1 VKPLPE
7 EASASPRS
15 SVVDRRSFLKT
26 SAAATLLAGTDLRTA
41 DVERPARLSPI
52 PEPPDLKGDRI
63 VHTMRD
69 LFQQLTTQNEWG
81 YAQAAKSVSGI
92 TAISFPPYACCGVPE
107 MQWSPGFLLT
117 CELFLNGR
125 LLASFPAPG
134 DQVAYTWLPHR
145 ILRECRVEGLHFAT
159 ETFMP
164 SEKRAVVER
173 VVVRNES
180 TSSRMFSLGFDM
192 RAAVA
197 KKTTAWVNNSPGE
210 ADNHTQWDGVRGC
223 LIFEAQR
230 SKAASVQGVQPR
242 AARCEFG
249 RTLVY
254 DVKLGPGQE
263 KVFRYV
269 NAIGGNPKECL
280 AEYDLLQASFDA
292 VDRKNEETFRRLI
305 RSAFTPGNSD
315 FSGHLPI
322 LETTDESLWKLYQA
336 GFSNL
341 LFARRTSPDSA
352 YGTSYITLGG
362 KVLPTLSFPWD
373 TSVTSLGLALL
384 DPFALR
390 GMVETWMNRNMHEH
404 LATDY
409 VTGEAVGPW
418 YAVNDMA
425 IVRCAENYLRVSGD
439 FAWLQKKVEG
449 KTVLERLFDHAVYW
463 KTLDKRGQGFGDY
476 GNIENLLEAV
486 STYLHETAGMNAG
499 NVSSMRFVAHLLE
512 LQGDA
517 ARAARLR
524 DDAQALARRINETL
538 YLPGKG
544 WWKCGQPDGS
554 FNEVRHCY
562 DFLSVLDNMSGD
574 LSEAQK
580 REMTQFFWRE
590 LYTPLWMRALSPS
603 DSDATWNIRPDHS
616 WLGAYAAWPPMTA
629 KGLYKTEDS
638 GRVALWLKGLAKA
651 ANQGPI
657 GQAHFV
663 EDFFPPEKG
672 GAFKSPN
679 DAPYINDWCCI
690 AGGCFLDMVIDS
702 VFGAELTLS
711 NGLSVHSRVA
721 DFDPSARLRNLRYQG
736 KRYDVSRDG
745 ARPST

>member
-1 VKPLPE
+1 LK
-7 EASASPRS
+7 ASA
-15 SVVDRRSFLKT
+15 VV
-26 SAAATLLAGTDLRTA
+26 TLLTGADLRPGGG
-41 DVERPARLSPI
+41 EPPARLSPI
-52 PEPPDLKGDRI
+52 PEPADLKGDRI

-117 CELFLNGR
+117 GELFLNGR

-134 DQVAYTWLPHR
+134 DQVAYTWFPHR
-145 ILRECRVEGLHFAT
+145 ILRECRVEGLHFTT

-164 SEKRAVVER
+164 SQMRAVLDR

-223 LIFEAQR
+223 VVFEARQ
-230 SKAASVQGVQPR
+230 STAASVQGVQPP
-242 AARCEFG
+242 ATRCEFG

-254 DVKLGPGQE
+254 DIKLGSGQE

-269 NAIGGNPKECL
+269 NAIGENPKDSL

-341 LFARRTSPDSA
+341 LFARRASPDSA

-384 DPFALR
+384 DPLALR

-463 KTLDKRGQGFGDY
+463 KTLDKRGRGFGDY

-499 NVSSMRFVAHLLE
+499 NVSSMRFVAHLLD

-517 ARAARLR
+517 TRAARLR
-524 DDAQALARRINETL
+524 DDAQALARRINGTL

-562 DFLSVLDNMSGD
+562 DLLSVLDNMSGD

-638 GRVALWLKGLAKA
+638 ARVALWLKGLAKA

-711 NGLSVHSRVA
+711 NGLSVQSRVA

-745 ARPST
+745 ARSSA

>member
-1 VKPLPE
+1 VKRLPE
-7 EASASPRS
+7 EAPTPGCS
-15 SVVDRRSFLKT
+15 SLVDRRSFLKV
-26 SAAATLLAGTDLRTA
+26 SAAATLLAGADLRA
-41 DVERPARLSPI
+41 ARVESPAKLSAI
-52 PEPPDLKGDRI
+52 PEPADLKGDRI

-69 LFQQLTTQNEWG
+69 LFQQPTTQNEWG
-81 YAQAAKSVSGI
+81 YAQAAKSVAGI
-92 TAISFPPYACCGVPE
+92 TAISFPPFACCGIPE
-107 MQWSPGFLLT
+107 MPWSPGFLLT

-134 DQVAYTWLPHR
+134 DQVTYTWFPHR
-145 ILRECRVEGLHFAT
+145 TLRECRVEGLHFAT

-164 SEKRAVVER
+164 SEKRAVAER
-173 VVVRNES
+173 IVVRNES
-180 TSSRMFSLGFDM
+180 ASSRTFSLGFDM

-197 KKTTAWVNNSPGE
+197 KKMTAWFTNSPGE
-210 ADNHTQWDGVRGC
+210 ADNETQWDRMRGC
-223 LIFEAQR
+223 VVFEARR
-230 SKAASVQGVQPR
+230 SKAASVQGVQPA

-254 DVKLGPGQE
+254 DVKLDPGQE
-263 KVFRYV
+263 RVFHYV
-269 NAIGGNPKECL
+269 NAIGESAKDCL
-280 AEYDLLQASFDA
+280 AEYDLLQATFDA
-292 VDRKNEETFRRLI
+292 VDKGNEETFRRLM

-315 FSGHLPI
+315 FSGHLPV
-322 LETTDESLWKLYQA
+322 LETKDELLWKLYQA

-341 LFARRTSPDSA
+341 LFARRASPDSA

-384 DPFALR
+384 DPLALR
-390 GMVETWMNRNMHEH
+390 GMVETWMSRNMHEH

-439 FAWLQKKVEG
+439 FAWLQTKLEG
-449 KTVLERLFDHAVYW
+449 KSVLERLVDHSVYW
-463 KTLDKRGQGFGDY
+463 KTLDKRARGLGDY
-476 GNIENLLEAV
+476 GKIENLLEVV

-499 NVSSMRFVAHLLE
+499 NISSMRFVAHLLDS
-512 LQGDA
+512 QGDA
-517 ARAARLR
+517 TRAAQLR
-524 DDAQALARRINETL
+524 DDAQGLARRINETL
-538 YLPGKG
+538 YVPGKG

-574 LSEAQK
+574 VSEAQK

-638 GRVALWLKGLAKA
+638 SRVARWLKGVAKA

-663 EDFFPPEKG
+663 EDFFPPERG

-711 NGLSVHSRVA
+711 DGLLVHSRVA

-736 KRYDVSRDG
+736 KRFDVSRNG
-745 ARPST
+745 AHPST